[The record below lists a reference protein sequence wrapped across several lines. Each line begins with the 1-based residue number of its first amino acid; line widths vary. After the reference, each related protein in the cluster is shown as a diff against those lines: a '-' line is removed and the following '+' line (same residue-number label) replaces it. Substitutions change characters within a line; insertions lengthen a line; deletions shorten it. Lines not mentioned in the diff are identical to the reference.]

1 MTSREEGA
9 SATSVLD
16 LQALQFLETAL
27 HGDVAATSLEEY
39 LSQVAGQL
47 LNPLF
52 QKGRSS
58 AARQVVSSGKLPD
71 GRSLDPVPDIE
82 QTLLLADELDLDEL
96 ECVSLIELTAPA
108 VSADAAMVEYY
119 ERRSS
124 AVNCLIT
131 LLVTQV
137 NGYGFVQD
145 DVFAV
150 VEKFNLSTL
159 LGMGAEGNSAASAA
173 SATPL
178 VTNLCAS
185 ITKTVSSVDRGPK
198 MRQYKIKECMEL
210 CECLVY
216 AACIKQRMGPADV
229 AALLDVLRTLLHH
242 DLRQHASLLVVV
254 IMLTLL
260 PQESL
265 DEQAMKKDTVGIQR
279 VIEGLSFGSRGTA
292 LGDSNRPGKP
302 AAALAMSTAAATPGA
317 DSSSSAHLAIAEMVC
332 AVMKAYCS
340 TQATN
345 DAGVAIQLLKSGV
358 LGEMKR
364 VLFADLPSINE
375 VVDFTVAPTVYQF
388 LLILIDVSDDIA
400 EETSP
405 VPWLVRSSKEN
416 ALQEIQAEDQ
426 NHVPQYG
433 HGHHGLHGLHGHHG
447 QQGQRTSAP
456 PGDSIGS
463 LLSLWATCLQGS
475 YPLFESSQEHV
486 AKFLRAVGTD
496 EQLIMVPS
504 VFIGHMRVLCA
515 VASTEQGAEVVF
527 RVLHDKNTSPNV
539 AWRKLFAMLK
549 LVIAKYDVAS
559 NGNQHTSST
568 VLREADTN
576 GLCCFVEVFTQV
588 MTNGPLTRTLE
599 WIQDLEEDCG
609 VAPSWE
615 ILFEAMC
622 CPVPQKLK
630 AALDGAIASLTRH
643 ASLVGPIWDRLLGAV
658 VVRKDPLMFDGRKS
672 VPVKYDLTYQL
683 NEIEARAEE
692 YEEAIAFVRLL
703 NALWKTSGNSFV
715 DGGAKY
721 EHFTRFVLEE
731 IASSIY
737 QRSFK
742 HEEERWEL
750 IRESLIHCRLCL
762 ESLPT
767 TIDAQASIPSSGVGT
782 GPVMKPGEYVM
793 TDLLEARSLFRVV
806 NYTLSLGTDWL
817 SEQYLEGALAEAK
830 TGAIVESLR
839 LVRCAMSMDIDFIGV
854 KQISAPGKIYSP
866 IEVVLLHDRERI
878 PAILD
883 YARCPWD
890 VTLRRESLLVSQILI
905 SRIPDIVGRLESI
918 FYDNG
923 RSVKGSLQIGYS
935 TVLKRANATACA
947 HRQEDEDECAQ
958 IALDIILEALK
969 SGTASNF
976 GQYICGF
983 EVCAGND
990 YMSLENP
997 SYSHSPLRDVLD
1009 IATSLTAASSRPQ
1022 IYEKC
1027 LQVIYFLCETPQT
1040 SQYFVEYLLS
1050 SYAGLAHLIPDILF
1064 GPLPVQRSSQVA
1076 SLYHRA
1082 WILRILAIEVF
1093 SADVGSMAV
1102 GEIVIALL
1110 KALFEVHGS
1119 VQFHSSLAG
1128 MLKGVLAQAPKE
1140 RWLGDSLGNSA
1151 RKMLTQLDAESLLNP
1166 KLLEQGEGAALV
1178 ATWRGD
1184 VVIDTD
1190 ALKDE
1195 LLSRYVA
1202 AVSNNSDLVES
1213 LKEAAKHALEHAD
1226 ELNHFTEYTGGVQSI
1241 ANGAQAV
1248 VLATAAGKFDLILQ
1262 ACENPNIVSQYLC
1275 MAIQDCTSVLECGAS
1290 GCMDGLGVALECMAS
1305 RLREVTSFEVEHSSQ
1320 VFSLV
1325 ATSLLGRQLGLIWGA
1340 RQQES
1345 VRIPMYNTLCVYL
1358 DMIHNSKKMEAAVKE
1373 ESINVLYQNMRSLQ
1387 PLVGDSMSSQVP
1399 LATSALMTLA
1409 ALLSYDPTTGVAS
1422 SVHSSPLPT
1431 KILQDVQDAD
1441 PRQLASAIFSSRSY
1455 ADLLEAKVD
1464 FLLNL
1469 TLAGQSQSRSA
1480 SVQKMVSLQTIAK
1493 LSSCRVFDLKPE
1505 SSGLGGNASSQYL
1518 HQVVGPSLRVLLSI
1532 MSTLSQSES
1541 VLKQISQQ
1549 FLEAHPQL
1557 IDRVLKQAG
1566 GTGAA
1571 LGWALGTIELEEATL
1586 VVQISTILAVSRAK
1600 FPEVKV
1606 HPALHEAILDLASR
1620 LFVLNSR
1627 CQSPFVQ
1634 SVEDSRRA
1642 GGGGKAGAAT
1652 EKAFKALFEL
1662 RSALSMYLRTAID
1675 ELLASAADTNSL
1687 MLLLQSALYQAAL
1700 YDLPHVMSGDAGGLP
1715 ALLRF
1720 IEHILASMFTVMIR
1734 TSRSSDAK
1742 DVDIEVIRRGCAAP
1756 LAALEGM
1763 DLGSS
1768 SMELLIRKV
1777 KGVLY

>member
-1 MTSREEGA
+1 MTNREEQA
-9 SATSVLD
+9 SAISVLD

-47 LNPLF
+47 LDPLF

-71 GRSLDPVPDIE
+71 NRSLDPVPDIE
-82 QTLLLADELDLDEL
+82 QTLLLSDELDLDEL
-96 ECVSLIELTAPA
+96 ECVSLIELTAPV
-108 VSADAAMVEYY
+108 VSADAAIVEYY

-124 AVNCLIT
+124 AINCLIT

-145 DVFAV
+145 DVYAV

-159 LGMGAEGNSAASAA
+159 LGMGAEENDVGGG
-173 SATPL
+173 ATLL
-178 VTNLCAS
+178 VTNLCSS
-185 ITKTVSSVDRGPK
+185 ITKAVSSMERGPS

-216 AACIKQRMGPADV
+216 AACIKQRMGLADV
-229 AALLDVLRTLLHH
+229 SALLDVLRTLLQH
-242 DLRQHASLLVVV
+242 DLRQHASLMVVV
-254 IMLTLL
+254 FMLTVL

-265 DEQAMKKDTVGIQR
+265 GDDDMQKDRAGIQR
-279 VIEGLSFGSRGTA
+279 VVEGLSFGSNA
-292 LGDSNRPGKP
+292 SAFGDSNRPGRTP
-302 AAALAMSTAAATPGA
+302 AATSMTAGTAMAGAENLA
-317 DSSSSAHLAIAEMVC
+317 SAHLAIAEMLC
-332 AVMKAYCS
+332 AVMKVYCS
-340 TQATN
+340 TRATPS
-345 DAGVAIQLLKSGV
+345 DTGAAIQLLKKGV

-364 VLFADLPSINE
+364 VLFDDLSSVNE
-375 VVDFTVAPTVYQF
+375 VVDFTVASTVYQF
-388 LLILIDVSDDIA
+388 LLILIDVSEDID
-400 EETSP
+400 EEASP

-416 ALQEIQAEDQ
+416 ALQEIQAEEQ
-426 NHVPQYG
+426 NHASQYG
-433 HGHHGLHGLHGHHG
+433 HGQHGLHGIHGH
-447 QQGQRTSAP
+447 QGQRPSAP
-456 PGDSIGS
+456 LGDSIGS
-463 LLSLWATCLQGS
+463 LLSLWATCLRGS
-475 YPLFESSQEHV
+475 YPLFETSQEHV

-504 VFIGHMRVLCA
+504 VFMGHMRVLCA

-549 LVIAKYDVAS
+549 LVISKYDVAS

-588 MTNGPLTRTLE
+588 MANGPLARTLE

-630 AALDGAIASLTRH
+630 AALDEAIASLTRH
-643 ASLVGPIWDRLLGAV
+643 TSLVGAIWDRLLGAV
-658 VVRKDPLMFDGRKS
+658 VVRKDPFMFDGHKS

-683 NEIEARAEE
+683 NEVEARAEE

-703 NALWKTSGNSFV
+703 NGLWRTSGSSFI

-742 HEEERWEL
+742 HEKERWEL

-762 ESLPT
+762 ESLPSAM
-767 TIDAQASIPSSGVGT
+767 DAWASIPSSSAGNGT
-782 GPVMKPGEYVM
+782 IMKPGEYVM

-817 SEQYLEGALAEAK
+817 SEQYHEGALAGAK

-839 LVRCAMSMDIDFIGV
+839 LVRCAMSMDIAFIEM
-854 KQISAPGKIYSP
+854 KQVNVPGKTYSP

-918 FYDNG
+918 FYENG
-923 RSVKGSLQIGYS
+923 RSVKENLQSGYS
-935 TVLKRANATACA
+935 MVLRRANATACA

-969 SGTASNF
+969 SGTGSNF

-997 SYSHSPLRDVLD
+997 RYSQSPLRDVLD

-1022 IYEKC
+1022 MYEKC

-1050 SYAGLAHLIPDILF
+1050 SYGGLVHLIPDIVF

-1093 SADVGSMAV
+1093 SADVSSMAV
-1102 GEIVIALL
+1102 GEIVVALL
-1110 KALFEVHGS
+1110 KAIFEVHGS
-1119 VQFHSSLAG
+1119 VHFHSSLAG
-1128 MLKGVLAQAPKE
+1128 MLKSILAQAPKD
-1140 RWLGDSLGNSA
+1140 RWLGDGLGNSA
-1151 RKMLTQLDAESLLNP
+1151 RKMLIQLDAESLLSP
-1166 KLLEQGEGAALV
+1166 KLLEQGEGAAL
-1178 ATWRGD
+1178 ATTWRGE

-1190 ALKDE
+1190 TLKDE
-1195 LLSRYVA
+1195 LLCRYVA
-1202 AVSNNSDLVES
+1202 VVSNNNDLVES

-1226 ELNHFTEYTGGVQSI
+1226 ELNHFTEYSGGVQSI

-1262 ACENPNIVSQYLC
+1262 ACENPSIVSQYLC
-1275 MAIQDCTSVLECGAS
+1275 MAIQDCTSVLESGAR

-1305 RLREVTSFEVEHSSQ
+1305 RLREVTNSEAEYSSQ

-1325 ATSLLGRQLGLIWGA
+1325 ATSMLGRQLGLIWDA

-1345 VRIPMYNTLCVYL
+1345 VRIPMYYTLCVYL
-1358 DMIHNSKKMEAAVKE
+1358 DMIHNSKKLGTSVKE

-1387 PLVGDSMSSQVP
+1387 PIIGDSMSSQAP

-1431 KILQDVQDAD
+1431 KVLQDVQDAD
-1441 PRQLASAIFSSRSY
+1441 PRQLASAVFSSRSY

-1469 TLAGQSQSRSA
+1469 SLAGQAQSRSA

-1493 LSSCRVFDLKPE
+1493 LSSCRVFDLRPE
-1505 SSGLGGNASSQYL
+1505 LSGLGRNASSQYL

-1541 VLKQISQQ
+1541 VLKQISNQ

-1557 IDRVLKQAG
+1557 VDRLLKQAG

-1571 LGWALGTIELEEATL
+1571 LGWALGTVELEEATL
-1586 VVQISTILAVSRAK
+1586 VVQITTILAVSSAK
-1600 FPEVKV
+1600 FPEVRV
-1606 HPALHEAILDLASR
+1606 HQALHEAILDLASR

-1634 SVEDSRRA
+1634 SMEDSRRA
-1642 GGGGKAGAAT
+1642 GGKAGLAA
-1652 EKAFKALFEL
+1652 EKASKALFEL
-1662 RSALSMYLRTAID
+1662 RSALSAYLRTAID
-1675 ELLASAADTNSL
+1675 GLVTSAADTNSL
-1687 MLLLQSALYQAAL
+1687 LSLLQSALYQAAL
-1700 YDLPHVMSGDAGGLP
+1700 FDLPHVISEGGAGGLP

-1720 IEHILASMFTVMIR
+1720 VEHVLASMFTVMIR
-1734 TSRSSDAK
+1734 IGRRSDAK
-1742 DVDIEVIRRGCAAP
+1742 EIDVEVIRRGCAAP

-1777 KGVLY
+1777 KGVMYVE

>member
-1 MTSREEGA
+1 M
-9 SATSVLD
+9 SAICVLD

-27 HGDVAATSLEEY
+27 HGDVAPSSLEEY

-47 LNPLF
+47 LDPLF

-71 GRSLDPVPDIE
+71 NRSLDPVPDIE

-96 ECVSLIELTAPA
+96 ECVSLIELTAPV
-108 VSADAAMVEYY
+108 VSADAAIVEYY

-124 AVNCLIT
+124 AINCLIT

-137 NGYGFVQD
+137 NGYGSVQD

-150 VEKFNLSTL
+150 VENFNLSTL
-159 LGMGAEGNSAASAA
+159 LGMGDEKSNVGGG
-173 SATPL
+173 ATPL
-178 VTNLCAS
+178 VANLCAS
-185 ITKTVSSVDRGPK
+185 VTKTAATIDKCPRT
-198 MRQYKIKECMEL
+198 RQYKVKECMEL

-216 AACIKQRMGPADV
+216 AACIKQRMGLADV
-229 AALLDVLRTLLHH
+229 SVLLGVLRALLQH
-242 DLRQHASLLVVV
+242 DLRQHASLLVIV

-260 PQESL
+260 PQEGL
-265 DEQAMKKDTVGIQR
+265 DEEATQRDTSGIQII
-279 VIEGLSFGSRGTA
+279 VEGLNFGSNASAAGFISASTSAFGNPNRLGT
-292 LGDSNRPGKP
+292 
-302 AAALAMSTAAATPGA
+302 TAATTTAWTTAMGGA
-317 DSSSSAHLAIAEMVC
+317 DGAASAHLAIAETAW
-332 AVMKAYCS
+332 AVMKLYCLN
-340 TQATN
+340 QASSSS
-345 DAGVAIQLLKSGV
+345 DAGVVIQMLKNGV
-358 LGEMKR
+358 LGEMQR
-364 VLFADLPSINE
+364 VLFEDLASVNE
-375 VVDFTVAPTVYQF
+375 VVDFIVASTVYQF
-388 LLILIDVSDDIA
+388 LRILIDVSDEID

-405 VPWLVRSSKEN
+405 VPWLVRSSKGN
-416 ALQEIQAEDQ
+416 ALQEIRAEDQ
-426 NHVPQYG
+426 NAAPPYG
-433 HGHHGLHGLHGHHG
+433 QGHHGLHG
-447 QQGQRTSAP
+447 QRPSAP
-456 PGDSIGS
+456 PGDGIGS
-463 LLSLWATCLQGS
+463 LLSLWATCLSGS

-549 LVIAKYDVAS
+549 LVITKYDVAS

-576 GLCCFVEVFTQV
+576 GLCSFVDVFTQV
-588 MTNGPLTRTLE
+588 MTNGPPARTLE
-599 WIQDLEEDCG
+599 WIQDLEEDCA

-643 ASLVGPIWDRLLGAV
+643 GSLVGPIWDRLLGAV
-658 VVRKDPLMFDGRKS
+658 VVRKDPLKFDGRKS

-683 NEIEARAEE
+683 NEVEARAEE

-703 NALWKTSGNSFV
+703 NALWRTSGASFV

-742 HEEERWEL
+742 HEKERWEL

-762 ESLPT
+762 ESLPAAM
-767 TIDAQASIPSSGVGT
+767 DARASVPSSSNALTGT
-782 GPVMKPGEYVM
+782 IMTPGEYVM

-817 SEQYLEGALAEAK
+817 SEQYQEGALADAK
-830 TGAIVESLR
+830 AGAILESLR
-839 LVRCAMSMDIDFIGV
+839 LVRCAMSMDVDFIAM
-854 KQISAPGKIYSP
+854 KQLNLPGKIYSP

-890 VTLRRESLLVSQILI
+890 ATLRRESLLVSQILI

-918 FYDNG
+918 FYEDG
-923 RSVKGSLQIGYS
+923 RSVKGNLQSGYS
-935 TVLKRANATACA
+935 MVLKRANTTACA

-958 IALDIILEALK
+958 IALDIVLEALK
-969 SGTASNF
+969 SSTASNF
-976 GQYICGF
+976 GEYICGF

-997 SYSHSPLRDVLD
+997 RYSHSPLRDVLD
-1009 IATSLTAASSRPQ
+1009 IATSLTAATSRPQ

-1076 SLYHRA
+1076 SLYQRA
-1082 WILRILAIEVF
+1082 WLLRILAIEVF
-1093 SADVGSMAV
+1093 SADVSSMAV
-1102 GEIVIALL
+1102 GENVVALL
-1110 KALFEVHGS
+1110 RALFEVHGS
-1119 VQFHSSLAG
+1119 VHTHSRLAD

-1140 RWLGDSLGNSA
+1140 RWLGDTLGNTA

-1166 KLLEQGEGAALV
+1166 KLLEQGEGAAL
-1178 ATWRGD
+1178 ASTWRGD
-1184 VVIDTD
+1184 VLIDTD

-1195 LLSRYVA
+1195 LLCRYVSA
-1202 AVSNNSDLVES
+1202 ISNSNDLVEG

-1226 ELNHFTEYTGGVQSI
+1226 ELNHLTEYMGGVQSI
-1241 ANGAQAV
+1241 SSGAQAI
-1248 VLATAAGKFDLILQ
+1248 VLATAAGKFELVLQ

-1275 MAIQDCTSVLECGAS
+1275 MAIQDCTSVLECGAR
-1290 GCMDGLGVALECMAS
+1290 GCVDGLGVALECMAS
-1305 RLREVTSFEVEHSSQ
+1305 RLREVACSDVENSSQ

-1340 RQQES
+1340 RQQENA
-1345 VRIPMYNTLCVYL
+1345 RIPMYNTLCVYL
-1358 DMIHNSKKMEAAVKE
+1358 DMIHNSKKLGSAVKE
-1373 ESINVLYQNMRSLQ
+1373 ESINILYQNMRSLQ
-1387 PLVGDSMSSQVP
+1387 PIIGDSMSSQAP
-1399 LATSALMTLA
+1399 LATGALMTLA
-1409 ALLSYDPTTGVAS
+1409 ALISYDPTTGVAS
-1422 SVHSSPLPT
+1422 NVHSSPLPT

-1441 PRQLASAIFSSRSY
+1441 PRQLASAVFSSRSY

-1469 TLAGQSQSRSA
+1469 TLAGQTHSRSA
-1480 SVQKMVSLQTIAK
+1480 SVQRMVSLQTIAK
-1493 LSSCRVFDLKPE
+1493 LSSCRVFDLRPE
-1505 SSGLGGNASSQYL
+1505 VSGLGGSASSQYL

-1541 VLKQISQQ
+1541 VVKQISHQ

-1557 IDRVLKQAG
+1557 VDRVLKQAG

-1571 LGWALGTIELEEATL
+1571 LGWELGIVELEEATL
-1586 VVQISTILAVSRAK
+1586 VVQISTIIAVSRAK
-1600 FPEVKV
+1600 FPEVRV

-1634 SVEDSRRA
+1634 SIEDSRRS
-1642 GGGGKAGAAT
+1642 GGKTCATAG
-1652 EKAFKALFEL
+1652 KASKALFEL
-1662 RSALSMYLRTAID
+1662 RCALSGYLRTAID
-1675 ELLASAADTNSL
+1675 GLMISTTDMNSL

-1700 YDLPHVMSGDAGGLP
+1700 FDLPHVVSAGGAVGLP

-1720 IEHILASMFTVMIR
+1720 VEHVLACMFTVMMRIDKLP
-1734 TSRSSDAK
+1734 DAK
-1742 DVDIEVIRRGCAAP
+1742 AMDLEGIRRGCAAP
-1756 LAALEGM
+1756 LAALEGV
-1763 DLGSS
+1763 DLGSP

-1777 KGVLY
+1777 KGVLFVQN

>member
-27 HGDVAATSLEEY
+27 HGDVAATSVEEY

-47 LNPLF
+47 LDPLF
-52 QKGRSS
+52 QKGRSP
-58 AARQVVSSGKLPD
+58 AARQIVSSGKLPD
-71 GRSLDPVPDIE
+71 NRSLDPVPDIE
-82 QTLLLADELDLDEL
+82 QTLLLSDELDLDEL
-96 ECVSLIELTAPA
+96 ECVSLIELTAPL
-108 VSADAAMVEYY
+108 VSADAAIVEYY

-124 AVNCLIT
+124 AINCLIT

-145 DVFAV
+145 DVYAV
-150 VEKFNLSTL
+150 VAKFNLSTL
-159 LGMGAEGNSAASAA
+159 LGMGAEENDAGG
-173 SATPL
+173 ATPL

-185 ITKTVSSVDRGPK
+185 ITKTVASIEKGPK

-216 AACIKQRMGPADV
+216 AACIKQRMGLVDV
-229 AALLDVLRTLLHH
+229 SALLDVLRALLHH
-242 DLRQHASLLVVV
+242 DMRQHASLLVVV

-265 DEQAMKKDTVGIQR
+265 DDKAMQKDTAGIRR
-279 VIEGLSFGSRGTA
+279 VVEGLDFGSNA
-292 LGDSNRPGKP
+292 SAFGDSNRTGRTV
-302 AAALAMSTAAATPGA
+302 LAMTMGTATSGA
-317 DSSSSAHLAIAEMVC
+317 DISASAHLTIAEMVC
-332 AVMKAYCS
+332 AVMKVYCS
-340 TQATN
+340 TQATSA
-345 DAGVAIQLLKSGV
+345 AGAAIQMLKNGV

-364 VLFADLPSINE
+364 VLFDDMPSVNE
-375 VVDFTVAPTVYQF
+375 VVDFTVASTVNQF
-388 LLILIDVSDDIA
+388 LLILIDVSDDID

-426 NHVPQYG
+426 SHALQYG
-433 HGHHGLHGLHGHHG
+433 HGHHGLHGLHGH
-447 QQGQRTSAP
+447 QGQRPSAP
-456 PGDSIGS
+456 QGDSIGS
-463 LLSLWATCLQGS
+463 LLSLWATYLRGS
-475 YPLFESSQEHV
+475 FPLFESSQEHV

-588 MTNGPLTRTLE
+588 MTNGPLARTLE

-658 VVRKDPLMFDGRKS
+658 VVRKDPLLFDGRKS

-683 NEIEARAEE
+683 NEVEARAEE

-703 NALWKTSGNSFV
+703 NALWKTSGASFV

-742 HEEERWEL
+742 HEKERWEL
-750 IRESLIHCRLCL
+750 ISESLIHCRLCL

-767 TIDAQASIPSSGVGT
+767 AIDARASMPSSSGAGT
-782 GPVMKPGEYVM
+782 GTVMKPGEYVM

-817 SEQYLEGALAEAK
+817 SEQYQEGALAEAK

-839 LVRCAMSMDIDFIGV
+839 LVRCAMSMDVDFIGM
-854 KQISAPGKIYSP
+854 KQINVPGKIYSP

-918 FYDNG
+918 VYENG
-923 RSVKGSLQIGYS
+923 RSAKGNLQSGYS
-935 TVLKRANATACA
+935 MVLKRANATACA

-1050 SYAGLAHLIPDILF
+1050 SYAGLTHLIPDILF

-1093 SADVGSMAV
+1093 SADVSSMVV
-1102 GEIVIALL
+1102 GEIVVALL

-1119 VQFHSSLAG
+1119 VHFHSSLAG

-1184 VVIDTD
+1184 VVIDTN

-1202 AVSNNSDLVES
+1202 AVSNNNDLVES

-1275 MAIQDCTSVLECGAS
+1275 MAIQDCTSVPECGAR

-1305 RLREVTSFEVEHSSQ
+1305 RLREVTNSEVEYSSQ

-1358 DMIHNSKKMEAAVKE
+1358 DMIHNSRNLGSAVKE
-1373 ESINVLYQNMRSLQ
+1373 ESINVLYLNMRSLQ
-1387 PLVGDSMSSQVP
+1387 PIIGDSMSSQVP

-1441 PRQLASAIFSSRSY
+1441 PRQLASAVFSSRSY
-1455 ADLLEAKVD
+1455 ANLLEAKVD

-1469 TLAGQSQSRSA
+1469 TLGGQAQSRSA

-1541 VLKQISQQ
+1541 VLKQISHQ

-1557 IDRVLKQAG
+1557 VDRVLKQAG

-1571 LGWALGTIELEEATL
+1571 LGWALGTVELEEAAL

-1600 FPEVKV
+1600 FPEVRV

-1634 SVEDSRRA
+1634 SVEDSRRS
-1642 GGGGKAGAAT
+1642 GGKAGAAT
-1652 EKAFKALFEL
+1652 EKAYKALFEL

-1675 ELLASAADTNSL
+1675 GLLTSATDTNSL

-1700 YDLPHVMSGDAGGLP
+1700 YDLPHVVSGAAGCLP

-1720 IEHILASMFTVMIR
+1720 VEHVLASMFTVMMRIR
-1734 TSRSSDAK
+1734 RISDGK

-1777 KGVLY
+1777 KGVMYVS